1 MEINISES
9 EEEYWSKIE
18 YELENF
24 DTTTF
29 PLDQKLNAQTATE
42 RRSEIHNRNL
52 THMVTHESK

>member
-1 MEINISES
+1 MEISISES
-9 EEEYWSKIE
+9 EEEYWSKTK

-29 PLDQKLNAQTATE
+29 PLDQKLNCQSANE

-52 THMVTHESK
+52 MHMVTHESK